1 MYDIKYVTK
10 RNINIFI
17 CQIILK
23 FIIEKIWI
31 ELSKLFNIIIKKKI
45 KLRNLYYLYLY
56 KNIKYILILQI
67 ILYYLQLYYI
77 IIVIQKRGVQE
88 DLAELIN

>member
-1 MYDIKYVTK
+1 M
-10 RNINIFI
+10 
-17 CQIILK
+17 K

-88 DLAELIN
+88 DLAELINQTQNKKKYSQV

>member
-1 MYDIKYVTK
+1 M
-10 RNINIFI
+10 
-17 CQIILK
+17 K